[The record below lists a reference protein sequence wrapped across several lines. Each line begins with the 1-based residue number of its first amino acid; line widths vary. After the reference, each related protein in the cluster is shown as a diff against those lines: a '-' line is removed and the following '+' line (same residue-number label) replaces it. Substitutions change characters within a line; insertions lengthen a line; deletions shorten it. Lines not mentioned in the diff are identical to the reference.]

1 MQNSEIVYKIKLLG
15 NLLEL
20 HDENPFKVR
29 ALQNA
34 YNTLKKV
41 ADPISTMAPEA
52 LGALPGIGK
61 AIVSAIKEL
70 GETGSIKEL
79 DHLLEKTPEG
89 IVEMFNIKGI
99 GPKKIAQFWHT
110 MGLMSVGELIYYCI
124 ENRLKDAKG
133 FGEKSQKDILEKAQH
148 YLSSKGKWLYG
159 RLEPILKDLEV
170 ALNSSEITRFQ
181 LTGQAYRKSQIVD
194 EVIYIVDAEE
204 WPVYIEGFELNDQD
218 DDSMIGVYKE
228 ELLVTFLLSVEDL
241 SKEAFIQSFSEDVA
255 IETLFD
261 ISKLPFGK
269 DNDRAIFEALN
280 LPYIIPELRWN
291 QDLFHLKG
299 EELIKEEDIRGVVH
313 CHTTYSDGIHTVK
326 EMCNYAQD
334 KGYEYI
340 VITDHSQSAFY
351 ASGLIIERVVQ
362 QHIEIDK
369 VQKDFTNL
377 KIFKSI
383 ESDILNDGS
392 LDYPEDVLK
401 SFDLVIGSIHS
412 VLNMDIERA
421 TTRLVKAIE
430 NPHMH
435 ILGHMTGRLLLSR
448 KGYPVD
454 YDKIF
459 DACAA
464 NNVSIELN
472 ANPQRLDMDH
482 TMIAKAVAK
491 GIKISINPDAH
502 SMHGIDDIRYG
513 VIAARAG
520 GLRKIDTLNAVSA
533 TKFLNLLKKK

>member
-41 ADPISTMAPEA
+41 ADPILTMAPEA
-52 LGALPGIGK
+52 LGALPCIGK

-79 DHLLEKTPEG
+79 DQLLEKTPEG

-218 DDSMIGVYKE
+218 DDSMMGVYKD

-255 IETLFD
+255 IESLFD
-261 ISKLPFGK
+261 INKLPFGK

-280 LPYIIPELRWN
+280 LPHIIPELRWN

-392 LDYPEDVLK
+392 LDYPEDVLN

-472 ANPQRLDMDH
+472 ANPQRLDMDY

-502 SMHGIDDIRYG
+502 SMHGINDIKYG
-513 VIAARAG
+513 VTAARAG

-533 TKFLNLLKKK
+533 QEFLHLLQKN

>member
-41 ADPISTMAPEA
+41 ADPILTMAPEA

-79 DHLLEKTPEG
+79 DQLLEKTPEG

-228 ELLVTFLLSVEDL
+228 ELLVTFLLSVEDV

-255 IETLFD
+255 IESLFD
-261 ISKLPFGK
+261 INKLPFGK

-280 LPYIIPELRWN
+280 LPHIIPELRWN
-291 QDLFHLKG
+291 QDLFHLKE

-369 VQKDFTNL
+369 VQKDFPNL

-392 LDYPEDVLK
+392 LDYPEDVLN

-472 ANPQRLDMDH
+472 ANPQRLDMDY

-502 SMHGIDDIRYG
+502 SMHGINDIKYG
-513 VIAARAG
+513 VTAARAG

-533 TKFLNLLKKK
+533 QEFLHLLQKN

>member
-52 LGALPGIGK
+52 LGALPCIGK

-79 DHLLEKTPEG
+79 DQLLEKTPEG

-218 DDSMIGVYKE
+218 DDSMMGVYKD

-255 IETLFD
+255 IESLFD
-261 ISKLPFGK
+261 INKLPQGK
-269 DNDRAIFEALN
+269 ENDRSIFEALS

-291 QDLFHLKG
+291 QDLFHLKE

-369 VQKDFTNL
+369 VQKDFPNL

-392 LDYPEDVLK
+392 LDYPEDVLN

-459 DACAA
+459 EACAA

>member
-61 AIVSAIKEL
+61 AIVAAIKEMS
-70 GETGSIKEL
+70 ETGSIKEL
-79 DHLLEKTPEG
+79 DQLLEKTPEG

-255 IETLFD
+255 IESLFD
-261 ISKLPFGK
+261 INKLPFGK

-280 LPYIIPELRWN
+280 LPHIIPELRWN
-291 QDLFHLKG
+291 QDLFHLKE

-369 VQKDFTNL
+369 VQKDFPNL

-392 LDYPEDVLK
+392 LDYPEDVLN

-502 SMHGIDDIRYG
+502 SMHGINDIKYG
-513 VIAARAG
+513 VTAARAG

-533 TKFLNLLKKK
+533 QEFLHLLQKS

>member
-41 ADPISTMAPEA
+41 ADPILTMAPEA

-79 DHLLEKTPEG
+79 DQLLEKTPEG

-228 ELLVTFLLSVEDL
+228 ELLVTFLLSVEDV

-255 IETLFD
+255 
-261 ISKLPFGK
+261 KLPFGK

-280 LPYIIPELRWN
+280 LPHIIPELRWN
-291 QDLFHLKG
+291 QDLFHLKE

-369 VQKDFTNL
+369 VQKDFPNL

-392 LDYPEDVLK
+392 LDYPEDVLN

-472 ANPQRLDMDH
+472 ANPQRLDMDY

-502 SMHGIDDIRYG
+502 SMHGINDIKYG
-513 VIAARAG
+513 VTAARAG

-533 TKFLNLLKKK
+533 QEFLHLLQKN

>member
-61 AIVSAIKEL
+61 AIVAAIKEMS
-70 GETGSIKEL
+70 ETGSIKEL

-255 IETLFD
+255 IESLFD
-261 ISKLPFGK
+261 INKLPFGK
-269 DNDRAIFEALN
+269 DNDRAIFEVLN

-291 QDLFHLKG
+291 QDLFHLKE

-362 QHIEIDK
+362 QHIEINK
-369 VQKDFTNL
+369 VQKDFPNL

-392 LDYPEDVLK
+392 LDYPEDVLN

-513 VIAARAG
+513 VLAARAG
-520 GLRKIDTLNAVSA
+520 GLKKIDTLNAVSA

>member
-1 MQNSEIVYKIKLLG
+1 
-15 NLLEL
+15 
-20 HDENPFKVR
+20 ENPFKVR

-41 ADPISTMAPEA
+41 ADPILTMAPEA
-52 LGALPGIGK
+52 LGALPCIGK

-79 DHLLEKTPEG
+79 DQLLEKTPEG

-218 DDSMIGVYKE
+218 DDSMMGVYKD

-255 IETLFD
+255 IESLFD
-261 ISKLPFGK
+261 INKLPQGK
-269 DNDRAIFEALN
+269 ENDRSIFEALS

-291 QDLFHLKG
+291 QDLFHLKE

-369 VQKDFTNL
+369 VQKDFPNL